1 MPTAKELFDQGKLKA
16 AIEALNGEIRAKPA
30 DTKLR
35 AFLGELLCFAGE
47 IDRADRTF
55 DIIMQQ
61 NLEAA
66 VPVAGVRHL
75 LRGEMARREV
85 WREGRVPEFIDQPP
99 EWMRQALQSTV
110 LRRGGDIVG
119 AAKCLAE
126 AEAARPAVTGTC
138 NDAAFDDWRDA
149 DDITA
154 GFMEV
159 LTATGKYY
167 WIPFGRIVDLTFEKP
182 ATTLDLLWRRAKI
195 EVADGPEG
203 EVYIPALYPG
213 SDASEDEAIRLGR
226 ATDWI
231 EEGEGMVRGAG
242 QRCFMIGED
251 LKSIMEIESLS
262 FNGPAA

>member
-30 DTKLR
+30 DTRLR

-75 LRGEMARREV
+75 LRGELARREV

-110 LRRGGDIVG
+110 LKRGGDVAG

-126 AEAARPAVTGTC
+126 AEAARPAGARGIGGAWASTSSLCWTMSWPIG
-138 NDAAFDDWRDA
+138 
-149 DDITA
+149 
-154 GFMEV
+154 
-159 LTATGKYY
+159 
-167 WIPFGRIVDLTFEKP
+167 
-182 ATTLDLLWRRAKI
+182 WRRIDPCTSFGGAPSQR
-195 EVADGPEG
+195 ECGPFCRM
-203 EVYIPALYPG
+203 AW
-213 SDASEDEAIRLGR
+213 RR
-226 ATDWI
+226 
-231 EEGEGMVRGAG
+231 R
-242 QRCFMIGED
+242 
-251 LKSIMEIESLS
+251 
-262 FNGPAA
+262 GPASPRSPSCNARCHTG